1 MSGFL
6 LDTNVVSEP
15 MRPRPETAVVRWLA
29 AHSPAELFLASITVG
44 ELVQGVHRLS
54 RADARERY
62 DHWIHAELIRQ
73 FEGHVL
79 PFDQHAAVIWG
90 EIMGSG
96 LRSGRPLPALDA
108 QLAAIA
114 RQHGLKVATRNL
126 RHFRGMRVALFDP
139 WTGCEE
145 AP

>member
-15 MRPRPETAVVRWLA
+15 MRARPETAVVRWLA
-29 AHSPAELFLASITVG
+29 THSPAELFLASITVG

-73 FEGHVL
+73 FEGHIL

-90 EIMGSG
+90 EIMGRG
-96 LRSGRPLPALDA
+96 LRSGRPPPALDA

-114 RQHGLKVATRNL
+114 ALHSLTLVTRNVRDFQDAGIPIL
-126 RHFRGMRVALFDP
+126 NP
-139 WTGCEE
+139 WL
-145 AP
+145 P

>member
-15 MRPRPETAVVRWLA
+15 MRARPETAVVRWLA
-29 AHSPAELFLASITVG
+29 TRSPAELFLASITVG

-73 FEGHVL
+73 FEGHIL
-79 PFDQHAAVIWG
+79 PFDRHAAVIWG
-90 EIMGSG
+90 EIMGRG
-96 LRSGRPLPALDA
+96 LRSGRPPPALDA

-114 RQHGLKVATRNL
+114 ALHSLTLVTRNVRDFQDAGIPIL
-126 RHFRGMRVALFDP
+126 NP
-139 WTGCEE
+139 WL
-145 AP
+145 P